1 MFARRR
7 RAQPRHNLLPSDF
20 SARAKFDRR
29 RLRRRLGLAGP
40 ASADAAA
47 HMLNEVRRSAFPTVQ
62 REPAPQYAAID
73 DPAVIA
79 RSAPGRDV
87 RAISPYIFEGF
98 KAPSHRPAIG

>member
-1 MFARRR
+1 MRRS
-7 RAQPRHNLLPSDF
+7 APSRHNLLPSDF
-20 SARAKFDRR
+20 IARAKCDRR
-29 RLRRRLGLAGP
+29 RLRRRLELDGP